1 MMPFHNP
8 GEGPPLNENPR
19 SFEGLRGRGYTRPP
33 MQITFWGVR
42 GSYPVPGAAT
52 VRYGGQTSCVE
63 ARSASGDRVIV
74 DAGTGMR
81 ALGNQLMR
89 EAQGPQQYDV
99 LLSHVHW
106 DHIQGLPF
114 FSPVYVPGTRIA
126 VYALLTAADEL
137 QQVIGGITRH
147 EFFPMPLEAV
157 PAQFDFHQVEPG
169 VDFDIRGFHVSPI
182 ALNHPFGSVG
192 YRIDGDGASWA
203 YVADT
208 APFDKV
214 HHKQHFLPGPEP
226 LSIDDVASLGLM
238 RQALVRRLIGVDTVV
253 YDTHFLPEEYERF
266 PHYGHSTP
274 DQALEVCVEARVRR
288 LVLYHHAP
296 SHTDDQMDQIAA
308 TYKARGEAV
317 GIEVVTA
324 HEGMTLL
331 IHRTAEPERTNPGIG
346 PGPAVRPA

>member
-1 MMPFHNP
+1 
-8 GEGPPLNENPR
+8 
-19 SFEGLRGRGYTRPP
+19 

-63 ARSASGDRVIV
+63 ARAASGETLIV

-81 ALGNQLMR
+81 ALGNKLLR
-89 EAQGPQQYDV
+89 TAPQPQHHHV

-114 FSPVYVPGTRIA
+114 FSPAYVPGTRIS

-137 QQVIGGITRH
+137 HQVIGGITRH

-157 PAQFDFHQVEPG
+157 PAVFDFHQVEPG
-169 VDFDIRGFHVSPI
+169 VEFDIGGFHVAPI

-192 YRIDGDGASWA
+192 YRIDGDGSSWA

-208 APFDKV
+208 APFTEV
-214 HHKQHFLPGPEP
+214 LHKQHFLSGLET
-226 LSIDDVASLGLM
+226 LTDDDRVALGAM
-238 RQALVRRLIGVDTVV
+238 RGALIRRLVGVDTVV
-253 YDTHFLPEEYERF
+253 YDTHFLPDEYAQF

-274 DQALEVCVEARVRR
+274 DQALEICLEAGARR

-296 SHTDDQMDQIAA
+296 SHADDHMDRIAA
-308 TYKARGEAV
+308 EYLAKGAAR
-317 GIEVVTA
+317 GIEVLTSF
-324 HEGMTLL
+324 EGMTV
-331 IHRTAEPERTNPGIG
+331 PIG
-346 PGPAVRPA
+346 PIGLEGA

>member
-1 MMPFHNP
+1 
-8 GEGPPLNENPR
+8 
-19 SFEGLRGRGYTRPP
+19 

-63 ARSASGDRVIV
+63 SRAAKGDCLIV
-74 DAGTGMR
+74 DAGTGLR
-81 ALGNQLMR
+81 ALGRKLAR
-89 EAQGPQQYDV
+89 EAAGAPRHHHV

-114 FSPVYVPGTRIA
+114 FEPAYVPGTKIT
-126 VYALLTAADEL
+126 VYALVTAADEL

-157 PAQFDFHQVEPG
+157 PAQIVFHKVEPG
-169 VDFDIRGFHVSPI
+169 HELDIGAFRVMPI

-192 YRIDGDGASWA
+192 YRIDCDGQSWA

-208 APFDKV
+208 APFNQV
-214 HHKQHFLPGPEP
+214 LHKQHFLSGPEP
-226 LSIDDVASLGLM
+226 LSDDDRIALDAM
-238 RQALVRRLIGVDTVV
+238 RDALLRRLDGVDTVV
-253 YDTHFLPEEYERF
+253 YDTHFLPDEYSRF

-274 DQALEVCVEARVRR
+274 DQALEICAEAKVRR

-296 SHTDDQMDQIAA
+296 THGDDQMDQIAA
-308 TYKARGEAV
+308 QYLAKGAGV
-317 GIEVVTA
+317 GIEVLTSF
-324 HEGMTLL
+324 EGMTLP
-331 IHRTAEPERTNPGIG
+331 IGAEPEPGPPPRPRSPTNPGHKPNRAPTSG
-346 PGPAVRPA
+346 GS

>member
-1 MMPFHNP
+1 
-8 GEGPPLNENPR
+8 
-19 SFEGLRGRGYTRPP
+19 

-63 ARSASGDRVIV
+63 ARTESGETIIV

-81 ALGNQLMR
+81 QLGNKLAR
-89 EAQGPQQYDV
+89 EAAGAPGQYHV

-114 FSPVYVPGTRIA
+114 FSPAYIPGTKIS

-137 QQVIGGITRH
+137 NQVIGGITRH

-157 PAQFDFHQVEPG
+157 PANFNFIQVEPG
-169 VDFDIRGFHVSPI
+169 VDFVIGRFHVTPI

-192 YRIDGDGASWA
+192 YRIDADGSSWA

-214 HHKQHFLPGPEP
+214 LHKQHFLSGPEP
-226 LSIDDVASLGLM
+226 LSPDDVSALTSM
-238 RQALVRRLIGVDTVV
+238 RDALLQRLKGVDTVV
-253 YDTHFLPEEYERF
+253 YDTHFLPEEYARF

-274 DQALEVCVEARVRR
+274 DQALVICKEAGVRR

-296 SHTDDQMDQIAA
+296 SHTDDQMDKIAA
-308 TYKARGEAV
+308 DYLAKGAAL
-317 GIEVVTA
+317 GIEVLTSF
-324 HEGMTLL
+324 EGMTL
-331 IHRTAEPERTNPGIG
+331 PIG
-346 PGPAVRPA
+346 PEAK

>member
-1 MMPFHNP
+1 
-8 GEGPPLNENPR
+8 
-19 SFEGLRGRGYTRPP
+19 

-63 ARSASGDRVIV
+63 TRTARGDTLIV

-81 ALGNQLMR
+81 ALGNKLFR
-89 EAQGPQQYDV
+89 EAPEPQHHHV

-114 FSPVYVPGTRIA
+114 FSPAYVPGTRIS

-137 QQVIGGITRH
+137 HQVIGGITRH

-157 PAQFDFHQVEPG
+157 PAVFDFHQVEPG
-169 VDFDIRGFHVSPI
+169 VEFDIGGFHVTPI

-192 YRIDGDGASWA
+192 YRFDGDGASWA

-208 APFDKV
+208 APFNQV
-214 HHKQHFLPGPEP
+214 LHKQHFLSGLEH
-226 LSIDDVASLGLM
+226 LTDDDRTALGAM
-238 RQALVRRLIGVDTVV
+238 REALIRRLIGVDTAV
-253 YDTHFLPEEYERF
+253 YDTHFLPDEYAQF

-274 DQALEVCVEARVRR
+274 DQALEICAEAGVRR

-296 SHTDDQMDQIAA
+296 SHGDDQMDRIAA
-308 TYKARGEAV
+308 EYLAKGAARN
-317 GIEVVTA
+317 IEVLTSF
-324 HEGMTLL
+324 EGMTLPVG
-331 IHRTAEPERTNPGIG
+331 PEAT
-346 PGPAVRPA
+346 

>member
-1 MMPFHNP
+1 
-8 GEGPPLNENPR
+8 
-19 SFEGLRGRGYTRPP
+19 

-63 ARSASGDRVIV
+63 VRAASGETVIV

-81 ALGNQLMR
+81 QLGNKLAR
-89 EAQGPQQYDV
+89 EANGQPANYHV

-114 FSPVYVPGTRIA
+114 FSPAYIPGTRIS
-126 VYALLTAADEL
+126 VYALLTAANEL
-137 QQVIGGITRH
+137 DQVIGGITRH

-157 PAQFDFHQVEPG
+157 PAQFDFQKVEPG
-169 VDFDIRGFHVSPI
+169 VDFVIGAFHITPI

-192 YRIDGDGASWA
+192 YRIDGDGSSVA

-214 HHKQHFLPGPEP
+214 LHKQHFLSGPEP
-226 LSIDDVASLGLM
+226 LSDDDRLALSAM
-238 RQALVRRLIGVDTVV
+238 RDALVARLKGVDTVI
-253 YDTHFLPEEYERF
+253 YDTHFLPEEYARF

-274 DQALEVCVEARVRR
+274 DQALEICRESGVRR

-296 SHTDDQMDQIAA
+296 GHTDEQMDQVAA
-308 TYKARGEAV
+308 TYLAKGAEI
-317 GIEVVTA
+317 GIEVLTSF
-324 HEGMTLL
+324 EGMTLPVGD
-331 IHRTAEPERTNPGIG
+331 A
-346 PGPAVRPA
+346 A